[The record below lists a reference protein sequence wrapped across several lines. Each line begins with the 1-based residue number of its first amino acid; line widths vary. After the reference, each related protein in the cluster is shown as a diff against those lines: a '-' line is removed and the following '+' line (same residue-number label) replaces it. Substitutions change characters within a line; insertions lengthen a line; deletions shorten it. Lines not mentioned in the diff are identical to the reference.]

1 MKNIKFSRLF
11 AAMMF
16 VAVLALTGCKQNADP
31 SPKKIEG
38 TWVSTW
44 GEKYVISGSE
54 VKNYYT
60 DSATKEVKLGYAGN
74 SVEIK
79 EINGT
84 SGYIYMKYTR
94 SANADWTYSETAPD
108 VGKWYAIYYFD
119 LTDKSVKIS
128 GSSNYYNNGVSS
140 CATLED
146 AKKTLT
152 VENGYMSEAE
162 GKYSACAKK

>member
-38 TWVSTW
+38 TWVSTY

-60 DSATKEVKLGYAGN
+60 DSATKEFKLTYTGN

-79 EINGT
+79 ELT
-84 SGYIYMKYTR
+84 DTTGYIYMKYTR

-108 VGKWYAIYYFD
+108 VGKWYALYYFE
-119 LTDKSVKIS
+119 LADKSVKIS
-128 GSSNYYNNGVSS
+128 GAAKTGGKTS
-140 CATLED
+140 CATLDE
-146 AKKTLT
+146 AKTEFT
-152 VENGYMSEAE
+152 VANGYFTGS
-162 GKYSACAKK
+162 SPCAKQ